1 MQIKSLIDTIQKEKK
16 ETKKQEKKIQDFVSE
31 INKIVQEKDE
41 NAYITGLMKI
51 YKKNVKDFADEIID
65 KKKKDPET
73 IDELDRQLKFME
85 RSIN

>member
-1 MQIKSLIDTIQKEKK
+1 M
-16 ETKKQEKKIQDFVSE
+16 
-31 INKIVQEKDE
+31 QEKDE